1 MKFELKPFSRKKCE
15 SAQGVSSGELLDD
28 LKRVLKQLN
37 KPTVTSVEYREHGKY
52 GSKAL
57 VKRFG
62 QSWFDVLNAAGLSAT
77 RSKLNIPSD
86 EMLEDIRRIASQ
98 LNQQTLTQ
106 QEYENNGGRF
116 SCSTICKRFGGSW
129 FKAIESIGL
138 GRSRPYGV
146 TNEEY
151 FQNLE
156 EIWIKLG
163 RQPFYREIE
172 KPFSKYSTGAYERK
186 FGSWR
191 KALEA
196 FVAYMNAEE
205 GVQNTSEPVVKE
217 SLPSPPSP
225 AIQKPA
231 YSNEKAVIV
240 HKTKRQVSDRL
251 RFRVFYRDG
260 MTCRVCGK
268 SRAKYH
274 DLELVVDH
282 IFPWSKGGETVFE
295 NLQTLC
301 QPCNGGK
308 GDLGQSEGL

>member
-1 MKFELKPFSRKKCE
+1 M
-15 SAQGVSSGELLDD
+15 
-28 LKRVLKQLN
+28 RVLKQIS
-37 KPTVTSVEYREHGKY
+37 KPTVTSVEYRNFGKY

-62 QSWFDVLNAAGLSAT
+62 QSWFDVLDAAGLGAT
-77 RSKLNIPSD
+77 RSKLNVPTD
-86 EMLEDIRRIASQ
+86 ELLEDVRRVAAK
-98 LNQQTLTQ
+98 LNKQTLAQ
-106 QEYENNGGRF
+106 REYKDNGGRYN
-116 SCSTICKRFGGSW
+116 CSTICKRFGGSW
-129 FKAIESIGL
+129 FKAIETIGL
-138 GRSRPYGV
+138 GQSRRYGASSV
-146 TNEEY
+146 EY
-151 FQNLE
+151 FLNLE
-156 EIWIKLG
+156 QIWIRLG
-163 RQPFYREIE
+163 RQPLYREIE
-172 KPFSKYSTGAYERK
+172 KPVSKFSVGAYEAR

-196 FVAYMNAEE
+196 FVAYMIAEE
-205 GVQNTSEPVVKE
+205 GE
-217 SLPSPPSP
+217 SNLAGPTEKKTPPRPTFTKFVTPERLGDKSP
-225 AIQKPA
+225 
-231 YSNEKAVIV
+231 IV

-260 MTCRVCGK
+260 MTCKICGK

-308 GDLGQSEGL
+308 GDLGQSEGF

>member
-15 SAQGVSSGELLDD
+15 SAQGVSSEELLDD
-28 LKRVLKQLN
+28 LKRVLKQIN
-37 KPTVTSVEYREHGKY
+37 KPTVTSVEYRSFGKY

-77 RSKLNIPSD
+77 RSKLNIPSE
-86 EMLEDIRRIASQ
+86 EMLEDIRRIASK
-98 LNQQTLTQ
+98 LNKQTLTQ
-106 QEYENNGGRF
+106 QEYEDSGGRF

-138 GRSRPYGV
+138 ERSRPYGV
-146 TNEEY
+146 TDEEY
-151 FQNLE
+151 FRNLE

-205 GVQNTSEPVVKE
+205 SEPNSADPVVKM
-217 SLPSPPSP
+217 LPTPTLTK
-225 AIQKPA
+225 IQTPA
-231 YSNEKAVIV
+231 YPSEKPPIV
-240 HKTKRQVSDRL
+240 HKTNRQVSDRL

-260 MTCRVCGK
+260 MTCKICGK
-268 SRAKYH
+268 SRAKYP
-274 DLELVVDH
+274 DLEIVVDH
-282 IFPWSKGGETVFE
+282 IFPWAKGGETVFE

>member
-1 MKFELKPFSRKKCE
+1 MKFELKPFFRRKCE
-15 SAQGVSSGELLDD
+15 SADNVSSKELLDD
-28 LKRVLKQLN
+28 LTRVAKQIN
-37 KPTVTSVEYREHGKY
+37 RPTVTSAEYRNFGKY

-62 QSWFDVLNAAGLSAT
+62 QSWLDVLSAAGLSAT
-77 RSKLNIPSD
+77 RSRLNIPTD
-86 EMLEDIRRIASQ
+86 EMLEDIRRVASS
-98 LNQQTLTQ
+98 LNKQTLTQ
-106 QEYENNGGRF
+106 QEYENHGGKF
-116 SCSTICKRFGGSW
+116 SCSTICKKFDGSW
-129 FKAIESIGL
+129 FKAIESVGL
-138 GRSRPYGV
+138 ERSRPYGV
-146 TNEEY
+146 SEEEY

-172 KPFSKYSTGAYERK
+172 KPFSKFSSGAYERR

-196 FVAYMNAEE
+196 FVTYMNAEE
-205 GVQNTSEPVVKE
+205 GESNPIEPITEAATLAPSVIRTP
-217 SLPSPPSP
+217 SL
-225 AIQKPA
+225 
-231 YSNEKAVIV
+231 EKSSFV

-260 MTCRVCGK
+260 MTCQICGK

-274 DLELVVDH
+274 DLEIVVDH
-282 IFPWSKGGETVFE
+282 KLAWAKGGETVFE

-301 QPCNGGK
+301 RPCNGGK

>member
-1 MKFELKPFSRKKCE
+1 MKFELKPFSRKKNE
-15 SAQGVSSGELLDD
+15 SANDVSSEELLGD
-28 LKRVLKQLN
+28 LMRVVKQLN
-37 KPTVTSVEYREHGKY
+37 KPTVTSVEYRSLGKY

-62 QSWFDVLNAAGLSAT
+62 QSWFDVLGAAGLNET
-77 RSKLNIPSD
+77 RSRLNIPKD
-86 EMLEDIRRIASQ
+86 EILEDLQRIASQ
-98 LNQQTLTQ
+98 LDKPTLTQ
-106 QEYENNGGRF
+106 QEYKDSGGRY
-116 SCSTICKRFGGSW
+116 SPSMICQKFGSW
-129 FKAIESIGL
+129 FKATELVGL
-138 GRSRPYGV
+138 GRSRTLGV
-146 TNEEY
+146 TREEY
-151 FQNLE
+151 FHNLE
-156 EIWIKLG
+156 KVWIKLG
-163 RQPFYREIE
+163 RQPLYREIE
-172 KPFSKYSTGAYERK
+172 KPFSEYSVGAYEAR

-205 GVQNTSEPVVKE
+205 GESNSVESVVKRAPPIPTFTQLQIPTHL
-217 SLPSPPSP
+217 SKKPS
-225 AIQKPA
+225 
-231 YSNEKAVIV
+231 IV

-260 MTCRVCGK
+260 MTCKICGK

-282 IFPWSKGGETVFE
+282 IFPWAKGGETVFE

-308 GDLGQSEGL
+308 GDLGQSDGL

>member
-1 MKFELKPFSRKKCE
+1 MKFELKSFSRKKNK
-15 SAQGVSSGELLDD
+15 SAQNVSSENLLAD
-28 LKRVLKQLN
+28 LIRVGKEIN
-37 KPTVTSVEYREHGKY
+37 KLTVTQHEYNKFGKY

-62 QSWFDVLNAAGLSAT
+62 QSWFDVLGAAGFAAT
-77 RSKLNIPSD
+77 RSKLNIPTD
-86 EMLEDIRRIASQ
+86 EMLEDVRRIASL
-98 LNQQTLTQ
+98 LNKQSLTR
-106 QEYENNGGRF
+106 QEYKDHGGIF
-116 SCSTICKRFGGSW
+116 SCSAISNRFGGSW

-138 GRSRPYGV
+138 ERSRNYGV
-146 TNEEY
+146 TDEEY
-151 FQNLE
+151 FKNLE

-163 RQPFYREIE
+163 RQPLYREIE
-172 KPFSKYSTGAYERK
+172 KPFSKLSVGAYDAR

-196 FVAYMNAEE
+196 FAAYMNVEE
-205 GVQNTSEPVVKE
+205 SESNSVKLVVQKTLQVFTS
-217 SLPSPPSP
+217 
-225 AIQKPA
+225 AATQKPMV
-231 YSNEKAVIV
+231 STEKSSIV

-260 MTCRVCGK
+260 MTCKICGK

-274 DLELVVDH
+274 DLELAVDH

-308 GDLGQSEGL
+308 GDLSQSEA